1 MGRGTVEGPGVEEP
15 FSSMFSASSM
25 LSSCTHQA
33 CVQVQFMETTS
44 KRGQAEFP
52 PPDGFRK
59 EERGGRRRKGGD
71 GWEGIGKAVGWGGW
85 IGSWRA
91 AYNSQWF
98 LAVITGDL
106 VYLDRAQ
113 VNTYGGM
120 MIQDGAAAHDS
131 PHIRAKAATLS
142 SLVDIYHHALR
153 MPYRNKTC
161 PART

>member
-1 MGRGTVEGPGVEEP
+1 MAFGK
-15 FSSMFSASSM
+15 
-25 LSSCTHQA
+25 
-33 CVQVQFMETTS
+33 
-44 KRGQAEFP
+44 KRG
-52 PPDGFRK
+52 
-59 EERGGRRRKGGD
+59 GGRRRKGGD

-113 VNTYGGM
+113 VNTYGGL
-120 MIQDGAAAHDS
+120 MIEDGAAAHDS

-153 MPYRNKTC
+153 MLYRNETC